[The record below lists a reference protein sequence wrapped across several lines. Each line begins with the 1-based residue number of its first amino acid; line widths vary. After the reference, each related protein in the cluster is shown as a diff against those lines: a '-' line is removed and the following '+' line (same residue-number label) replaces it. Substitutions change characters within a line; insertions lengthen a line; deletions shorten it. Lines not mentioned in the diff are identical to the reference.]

1 MTREHVSKIYNRI
14 NHSKDTDMSSSPHL
28 VASLHHTI
36 ATHTSDVNSV
46 AFSPDGKLATASG
59 DKTVRLW
66 DTEDFT
72 ELSASP
78 LVGHAYYVH
87 CCTFSPFGTL
97 LATCSTDGKL
107 ILWDVKSG
115 NKVATFQHTSKQSIR
130 VCRFSPDTKY
140 IVSGSDDETLA
151 LWDISTK
158 TLVRS
163 YNTCHDASV
172 VACSFTPDS
181 TFIISGSSNGDL
193 RVWDAKYG
201 HGKVLTYVLEGH
213 DLGVTSCDFA
223 PHTKVENSGVNE
235 CVTYRVAT
243 SGQDNLVKI
252 WEMTADLSC
261 TLVLKQKLTFK
272 GHEGTVNFCC
282 FSLDGNLL
290 ASASIDKT
298 VRIWDPS
305 TTQQLCVVE
314 GHTRY
319 ITCCA
324 FSSDSRLLAS
334 GSNDK
339 LVMIWK
345 ITTQED
351 CIDNYQEPQCAM
363 KVEKQ
368 EDAHKHLESWSAED
382 VGDWLVHIELSQYKD
397 SFVSNAIDG
406 TELCNM
412 DDKTLIDLGV
422 SALGHR
428 NKILRCIKTAQN
440 KPTITR
446 SVSNVSDNGI
456 PDEYLCPIT
465 RELMKDPVMAED
477 GYTYERSAIQ
487 GWINK
492 GKDISPMTSIP
503 LKTKHLIPNRS
514 LKMLIQHYLESG
526 KV

>member
-1 MTREHVSKIYNRI
+1 MTTNK
-14 NHSKDTDMSSSPHL
+14 HL
-28 VASLHHTI
+28 VASLLHTI

-46 AFSPDGKLATASG
+46 AFSPDRQLATASG

-66 DTEDFT
+66 DTSDFT

-87 CCTFSPFGTL
+87 CCTFSPFGTT

-115 NKVATFQHTSKQSIR
+115 SKVSTFQHSSKQSIR
-130 VCRFSPDTKY
+130 VCRFSPDSKY

-151 LWDISTK
+151 LWDVTAK

-172 VACSFTPDS
+172 VACAFTPDS

-201 HGKVLTYVLEGH
+201 HGKVLTYTLEGH
-213 DLGVTSCDFA
+213 DLGVTSCDFS
-223 PHTKVENSGVNE
+223 PHMKVKDSGVDG
-235 CVTYRVAT
+235 CVTYEFAT
-243 SGQDNLVKI
+243 SGHDNLVKI

-261 TLVLKQKLTFK
+261 TSVVLSHKLTCK

-282 FSLDGNLL
+282 FSSDGNLL

-298 VRIWDPS
+298 VRVWDPYCG
-305 TTQQLCVVE
+305 QELCVVE

-319 ITCCA
+319 VTSCA

-351 CIDNYQEPQCAM
+351 CIENYKEPQTAPNA
-363 KVEKQ
+363 KKK
-368 EDAHKHLESWSAED
+368 DAPRLIESWSAEE
-382 VGDWLVHIELSQYKD
+382 VGDWLQQIDLSQYKD
-397 SFVSNAIDG
+397 TFVSNAIDG

-412 DDKTLIDLGV
+412 TDRMLIDLGV
-422 SALGHR
+422 AALGHR
-428 NKILRCIKTAQN
+428 NKIFRCIKTTQN
-440 KPTITR
+440 KPTVSR
-446 SVSNVSDNGI
+446 SVSNLSDNGI

-487 GWINK
+487 GWIDK
-492 GKDISPMTSIP
+492 GKDTSPMTSIP
-503 LKTKHLIPNRS
+503 LKTKQLIPNRS

-526 KV
+526 K

>member
-1 MTREHVSKIYNRI
+1 MTSGH
-14 NHSKDTDMSSSPHL
+14 HF

-36 ATHTSDVNSV
+36 AIHSSDVNSV
-46 AFSPDGKLATASG
+46 AFSRDRKLATASG

-115 NKVATFQHTSKQSIR
+115 TKVATFQHPSKQSIR
-130 VCRFSPDTKY
+130 VCRFSPDSKY

-151 LWDISTK
+151 LWDVTGKI
-158 TLVRS
+158 LVRS
-163 YNTCHDASV
+163 FNTCHDASV
-172 VACSFTPDS
+172 VACAFSPDS
-181 TFIISGSSNGDL
+181 SFIISGSSNGDL
-193 RVWDAKYG
+193 RVWDAKFG
-201 HGKVLTYVLEGH
+201 HGKVLTYTLEGH
-213 DLGVTSCDFA
+213 DLGVTSCDFSPRTQVA
-223 PHTKVENSGVNE
+223 DGGTSGS
-235 CVTYRVAT
+235 VTYWLAT
-243 SGQDNLVKI
+243 SGHDNLVKI
-252 WEMTADLSC
+252 WEMKADLTC
-261 TLVLKQKLTFK
+261 TLVLTQRITFS

-282 FSLDGNLL
+282 FSPDGSLL
-290 ASASIDKT
+290 ASASNDKT

-305 TTQQLCVVE
+305 TGQQLCVVE

-319 ITCCA
+319 ITSCA
-324 FSSDSRLLAS
+324 FTSDNRLLAS

-339 LVMIWK
+339 RVMIWK

-351 CIDNYQEPQCAM
+351 CIDNYKEPQCAP
-363 KVEKQ
+363 KK
-368 EDAHKHLESWSAED
+368 EDDHKHMESWSAEE
-382 VGDWLVHIELSQYKD
+382 VGSWLELIELGQFKD

-406 TELCNM
+406 TELCSL
-412 DDKTLIDLGV
+412 DDKMLIDLGV
-422 SALGHR
+422 FALGHR
-428 NKILRCIKTAQN
+428 NKILRCIKAAQN

-446 SVSNVSDNGI
+446 STSNVSENGI

-487 GWINK
+487 GWMDK
-492 GKDISPMTSIP
+492 GKDTSPMTSIP
-503 LKTKHLIPNRS
+503 LTARQLIPNRS
-514 LKMLIQHYLESG
+514 LKMLIQHYLDSG
-526 KV
+526 KG